1 MFQRHVLIALS
12 VTALAACDNISE
24 AIGGEPDG
32 AASASR
38 SESRDAPSTANA
50 GDTKLAQPTISMPEA
65 MELSVFDITPDMP
78 VDEVKA
84 SLLEKGFEEPTPSRG
99 EPLLA
104 SIGFACDVKYGGEDY
119 GPCDIIGQV
128 QETGFIWTRGPAV
141 DGKAQEQLLPLF
153 YVDENKTLRL
163 WHIRYERAY
172 DPKIF
177 PGAVAEQMLERYG
190 EPSFNRPRE
199 TRHGL
204 TYYLQMEVPEGY
216 ERTETD
222 ERGTSAFNKQ
232 RAIKINRI
240 GCLEQE
246 IENFPAE
253 RTKECASVLQSPS
266 KPQFIFDGL
275 SESSNLILEITI
287 RPENLRLQLTADF
300 LHRAVALHNKE
311 IELNEQLAELA
322 RRRDAGADV
331 ADDL

>member
-1 MFQRHVLIALS
+1 
-12 VTALAACDNISE
+12 
-24 AIGGEPDG
+24 
-32 AASASR
+32 
-38 SESRDAPSTANA
+38 
-50 GDTKLAQPTISMPEA
+50 MPEA
-65 MELSVFDITPDMP
+65 MALSVFDITPDMP

-84 SLLEKGFEEPTPSRG
+84 NLLERGFEEPTPSRID
-99 EPLLA
+99 PLIA
-104 SIGFACDVKYGGEDY
+104 SIGFACDVNYGGEDY

-128 QETGFIWTRGPAV
+128 QETGFIWTRGPTV

-172 DPKIF
+172 DPEIF

-190 EPSFNRPRE
+190 EPSFNHPGE
-199 TRHGL
+199 TRHEL
-204 TYYLQMEVPEGY
+204 SYYVQMDVPEGY
-216 ERTETD
+216 ERTEAD

-232 RAIKINRI
+232 RAIRISRI

-246 IENFPAE
+246 IENFPAD
-253 RTKECASVLQSPS
+253 RTIECASVLESPS
-266 KPQFIFDGL
+266 KQQFIFDGL

-300 LHRAVALHNKE
+300 LHRAIALHNKE